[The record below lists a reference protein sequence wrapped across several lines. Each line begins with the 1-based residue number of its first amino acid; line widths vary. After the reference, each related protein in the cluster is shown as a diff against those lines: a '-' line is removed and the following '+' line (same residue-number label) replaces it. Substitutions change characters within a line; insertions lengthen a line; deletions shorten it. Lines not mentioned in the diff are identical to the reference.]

1 VTGTETGRSVDGTG
15 VPLVTPFDADGAVDE
30 ERLRAVARWVADGG
44 VDFVVPCG
52 SNGEAELMTLQE
64 RAEVVRIVA
73 DEVSVP
79 VLAGTGHPGF
89 VETRE
94 QTRRARE
101 AGADGALVVTPFYF
115 SHGQEALRAYYERLA
130 DESDIPIYLYSVPSK
145 TGTALDPETVGA
157 LAEHDNVAGMKD
169 SAGDMVRFGR
179 ERRVAGPDFDLFV
192 GSGSLYATALDA
204 GAEGAVAALANVVPG
219 LAAGVRARHEADDHA
234 GARELCA
241 TAVELNEA
249 ITSRHGVPAVKA
261 AMRHRDVPAGH
272 VRSPLQPLD
281 EETAAE
287 VRTLVDGV
295 VQE

>member
-1 VTGTETGRSVDGTG
+1 MSGGGTGRRPTGTG
-15 VPLVTPFDADGAVDE
+15 VPLVTPFAEDGAIDE
-30 ERLRAVARWVADGG
+30 AGLRAVCQWVVNGG

-52 SNGEAELMTLQE
+52 SNGEAELMTAAE

-79 VLAGTGHPGF
+79 VLAGTGHPGLA
-89 VETRE
+89 ETRE
-94 QTRRARE
+94 QTRRAGE

-115 SHGQEALRAYYERLA
+115 SHGQDALRDYYERLA
-130 DESDIPIYLYSVPSK
+130 EASDLPIYLYSVPSK

-157 LAEHDNVAGMKD
+157 LAAHDNVAGMKD
-169 SAGDMVRFGR
+169 SSGDMVRFGR

-204 GAEGAVAALANVVPG
+204 GADGGVMALANVVPG
-219 LAAGVRARHEADDHA
+219 LASEVRERHAAGDHA

-261 AMRHRDVPAGH
+261 AMRHRDVPAGQ
-272 VRSPLQPLD
+272 VRSPLQPLN
-281 EETAAE
+281 EGTAAE
-287 VRTLVDGV
+287 VRALVDEV
-295 VQE
+295 VSA

>member
-1 VTGTETGRSVDGTG
+1 VNGTG
-15 VPLVTPFDADGAVDE
+15 VPLVTPFDDDGTVDE
-30 ERLRAVARWVADGG
+30 TGLRAVCRWVVDGG

-52 SNGEAELMTLQE
+52 SNGEAELMTVAE

-89 VETRE
+89 AETRE

-115 SHGQEALRAYYERLA
+115 SHSQERLRAYYERLA
-130 DESDIPIYLYSVPSK
+130 DESDLPIYLYSVPAK
-145 TGTALDPETVGA
+145 TGLALDPETVA
-157 LAEHDNVAGMKD
+157 TLAEHDTVAGMKD

-179 ERRVAGPDFDLFV
+179 ERRVTGPDFDLFV

-204 GAEGAVAALANVVPG
+204 GADGGVMALANVVPG
-219 LAAGVRARHEADDHA
+219 VAAEVHARHEAGDHA
-234 GARELCA
+234 AARELCA
-241 TAVELNEA
+241 STVDLNEA
-249 ITSRHGVPAVKA
+249 ITSRYGVPAVKA
-261 AMRHRDVPAGH
+261 AMRYRDVPAGS

-281 EETAAE
+281 GEAARE
-287 VRTLVDGV
+287 VRALVD
-295 VQE
+295 ESLPA

>member
-1 VTGTETGRSVDGTG
+1 MNGTG
-15 VPLVTPFDADGAVDE
+15 VPLVTPFAEDGTLDE
-30 ERLRAVARWVADGG
+30 DRLRAVCRWVVDGG

-52 SNGEAELMTLQE
+52 SNGEAELMTAEE

-79 VLAGTGHPGF
+79 VLAGTGHPGLA
-89 VETRE
+89 ETRE

-115 SHGQEALRAYYERLA
+115 SHDQKTLQAYYERLA
-130 DESDIPIYLYSVPSK
+130 DESDLPIYLYSVPAK
-145 TGTALDPETVGA
+145 TDLALSPETVAA
-157 LAEHDNVAGMKD
+157 LADHDTIAGMKD

-179 ERRVAGPDFDLFV
+179 ERRMTGPDFDLFV

-204 GAEGAVAALANVVPG
+204 GADGGVMALSNVVPEI
-219 LAAGVRARHEADDHA
+219 AAEVHARHEAGDHA

-249 ITSRHGVPAVKA
+249 ITSHHGVPAVKE
-261 AMRHRDVPAGH
+261 AMRYRGVPAGS
-272 VRSPLQPLD
+272 VRSPLQALD
-281 EETAAE
+281 EETARE
-287 VRTLVDGV
+287 VRALVDEV
-295 VQE
+295 LSS

>member
-1 VTGTETGRSVDGTG
+1 MTETGAGRRPSGTG
-15 VPLVTPFDADGAVDE
+15 VPLVTPFDDGGVDE
-30 ERLRAVARWVADGG
+30 AGLRAVCRWVVDGG

-52 SNGEAELMTLQE
+52 SNGEAELMTATE

-79 VLAGTGHPGF
+79 VLAGTGHPGLA
-89 VETRE
+89 ETRE
-94 QTRRARE
+94 ATHRARE

-115 SHGQEALRAYYERLA
+115 SHGQDALRDYYERLA
-130 DESDIPIYLYSVPSK
+130 EASDLPIYLYSVPSK

-157 LAEHDNVAGMKD
+157 LAAHDNIEGMKD
-169 SAGDMVRFGR
+169 SSGDMIRFGR

-204 GAEGAVAALANVVPG
+204 GADGGVMALANVVPG
-219 LAAGVRARHEADDHA
+219 LASDVRERHAAGDHA

-261 AMRHRDVPAGH
+261 AMRHRDVPAGQ

-281 EETAAE
+281 EGTAAE
-287 VRTLVDGV
+287 VRALVDEV
-295 VQE
+295 VSV